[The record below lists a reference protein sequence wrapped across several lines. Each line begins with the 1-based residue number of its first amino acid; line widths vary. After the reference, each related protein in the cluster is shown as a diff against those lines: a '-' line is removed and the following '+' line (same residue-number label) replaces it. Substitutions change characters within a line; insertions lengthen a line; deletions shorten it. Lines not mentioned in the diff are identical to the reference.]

1 MIKSLAANAT
11 GLALAVVSTAEATV
25 ITETFTGEVGQF
37 TTSVGNDSNGN
48 NFGFS
53 NSAYANGA
61 TGEIGGVFARAN
73 ETSPAYVA
81 DTTLGGTLA
90 GSSNFVMSGK
100 FSITGNDNANG
111 AIFAGYFNATAPV
124 IGPNPFIG
132 LMIIEP
138 GAGSLFR
145 VCLRIGG
152 TFSAVMNLVTV
163 GTAYT
168 YDLSYN
174 GTTGTL
180 SGTITNMS
188 TSAITPLTITDASAI
203 AASYTA
209 FGIGSGFANYGDSA
223 LRATAYFDD
232 LTYTV
237 VPEPTSLVLAGI
249 APGVLLGRRRRAYR

>member
-25 ITETFTGEVGQF
+25 ITETFTGGVGQF

-61 TGEIGGVFARAN
+61 TGEIGGVFARVN
-73 ETSPAYVA
+73 GTSPAYVA

-100 FSITGNDNANG
+100 FSITGNNNANG
-111 AIFAGYFNATAPV
+111 GIFAGYFNATPPV
-124 IGPNPFIG
+124 IGPNTFIG
-132 LMIIEP
+132 FMIVETYMSDRFQFCPRI
-138 GAGSLFR
+138 AGTY
-145 VCLRIGG
+145 V
-152 TFSAVMNLVTV
+152 SALLLTV
-163 GTAYT
+163 GIDYT